1 MGQPIVLYLESQERI
16 EMVASFSEIHAA
28 LTGPG
33 QPFEIVTEEI
43 RGIPT
48 RVWKGAAPSLPAVL
62 SASRAHADRSFL
74 VYADERLSFEDHYR
88 QAATLA
94 RRLVDEYGVRKGDR
108 VAVAMRNF
116 PEWSVA
122 FWGASATGAVVV
134 PLNSWGTGAELAF
147 ALEDSGA
154 RILIADADRIER
166 VESRRKALGLRAVIA
181 VRADAPPAGC
191 DRFEDVLGD
200 VSGLAPEDVVLPEV
214 KIEPG
219 DDATLFYTSGT
230 TGRPKGAIGT
240 HRNICSAIM
249 SLGFAQV
256 RGMLR
261 SGLPLPDP
269 AADAPQQA
277 YLLSVPFFHVTG
289 CHGVLC
295 SMTAFGGKIVL
306 MHKWDPDRA
315 LELIERE
322 GITSL
327 GGVPAMVAQLMDSPH
342 FSEHDTSSV
351 RMIGYGGAPAPPEL
365 LRHIEKKFPGATAS
379 NGYGLTETSSLVTLN
394 VGPDY
399 AARPE
404 SVGPMLPVCEAKVVD
419 AEGGELPPGEL
430 GELWLKGACVVKGYW
445 NRPDATA
452 EEFTEGWFHTGDLVR
467 IDAEGFVTIVDRV
480 KDMVIR
486 GGENVYCA
494 EVEAALFEHPDVR
507 EAAVIGIPHPT
518 LGEEVAAVVQIRAG
532 SSTSEE
538 ALQSHVKDRL
548 AAFKV
553 PARLWIDEADLPRNA
568 AGKVLKRDLKA
579 RFLDED

>member
-1 MGQPIVLYLESQERI
+1 
-16 EMVASFSEIHAA
+16 MVASFSDIHSA
-28 LTGPG
+28 LTAPG
-33 QPFEIVTEEI
+33 QPFEIFTETVAGVPI
-43 RGIPT
+43 RSW
-48 RVWKGAAPSLPAVL
+48 RQAAPSLAAIL
-62 SASRAHADRSFL
+62 EASRAHADRTFL
-74 VYADERLSFEDHYR
+74 VYADERMTFEEHFR
-88 QAATLA
+88 RAATLA
-94 RRLVDEYGVRKGDR
+94 RRLIEDYGVRKGDR

-122 FWGASATGAVVV
+122 FWGVSATGAVVV
-134 PLNSWGTGAELAF
+134 PLNSWGTGPELAF

-154 RILIADADRIER
+154 RVLIADADRIER
-166 VESRRKALGLRAVIA
+166 ISSALEASALPAMIA
-181 VRADAPPAGC
+181 VRADPLPPGC
-191 DRFEDVLGD
+191 DGLDALVADASGD
-200 VSGLAPEDVVLPEV
+200 VTLPEV
-214 KIEPG
+214 ALEPG
-219 DDATLFYTSGT
+219 DEATLFYTSGT

-240 HRNICSAIM
+240 HRNICSAIT
-249 SLGFAQV
+249 SLAFAQV

-261 SGLPLPDP
+261 SGVPLPDP
-269 AADAPQQA
+269 SKPAPQQA

-306 MHKWDPDRA
+306 MHKWDPERA

-327 GGVPAMVAQLMDSPH
+327 GGVPAMVAQLMDSPS
-342 FSEHDTSSV
+342 FGEHDTSSV
-351 RMIGYGGAPAPPEL
+351 KMIGYGGAPAPPEL
-365 LRHIEKKFPGATAS
+365 LRHIEKNFPGATAS

-404 SVGPMLPVCEAKVVD
+404 SVGPMLPVCEAMKVVD
-419 AEGGELPPGEL
+419 TEGKELPPGEL
-430 GELWLKGACVVKGYW
+430 GELWLKGASVVKGYW

-467 IDAEGFVTIVDRV
+467 IDEEGFVTIVDRV

-507 EAAVIGIPHPT
+507 EAAVVGIPHAT
-518 LGEEVAAVVQIRAG
+518 LGEEVAAVVQLRAG
-532 SSTSEE
+532 SDVAEE
-538 ALQSHVKDRL
+538 DLRDHVKARL

-553 PARLWIDEADLPRNA
+553 PSRLLLGEADLPRNA
-568 AGKVLKRDLKA
+568 AGKVLKRDLKE
-579 RFLDED
+579 RFGDQG